1 MVENIICNNFTST
14 KQKYNEYEKDNY
26 FIRLGLLL
34 VMNYTAFAEQRGI
47 FMDFHGDINPKKDM
61 EVNRT
66 PMKLPIE
73 VIYDSDVHTIEVI
86 GNGSLEAEVFLYN
99 INGTLESYSP
109 ILNTDFTVLN
119 LGTYSIQIQGDGW
132 YAEGEVEIE

>member
-1 MVENIICNNFTST
+1 MKKTIIL
-14 KQKYNEYEKDNY
+14 
-26 FIRLGLLL
+26 LGLLL

-47 FMDFHGDINPKKDM
+47 FMDFHGDINPKKDT

-86 GNGSLEAEVFLYN
+86 GNGSLEAEVFCFLL
-99 INGTLESYSP
+99 NGLQLLVYLLVEQILLETF
-109 ILNTDFTVLN
+109 LKKRKVT
-119 LGTYSIQIQGDGW
+119 
-132 YAEGEVEIE
+132 

>member
-1 MVENIICNNFTST
+1 MWIVCITSVRHVLTVNGYGGRQTKEN
-14 KQKYNEYEKDNY
+14 EKSWC
-26 FIRLGLLL
+26 FKGWETL
-34 VMNYTAFAEQRGI
+34 V
-47 FMDFHGDINPKKDM
+47 
-61 EVNRT
+61 
-66 PMKLPIE
+66 
-73 VIYDSDVHTIEVI
+73 
-86 GNGSLEAEVFLYN
+86 YN

>member
-1 MVENIICNNFTST
+1 
-14 KQKYNEYEKDNY
+14 
-26 FIRLGLLL
+26 
-34 VMNYTAFAEQRGI
+34 MNSERISPFW
-47 FMDFHGDINPKKDM
+47 
-61 EVNRT
+61 VNGYQ
-66 PMKLPIE
+66 PF
-73 VIYDSDVHTIEVI
+73 SAHTIEVI

>member
-1 MVENIICNNFTST
+1 MNMKKTIIL
-14 KQKYNEYEKDNY
+14 
-26 FIRLGLLL
+26 LGLLL

-47 FMDFHGDINPKKDM
+47 FMDFHGDINPKKDT

-73 VIYDSDVHTIEVI
+73 VIYDSDVH
-86 GNGSLEAEVFLYN
+86 
-99 INGTLESYSP
+99 SP

>member
-26 FIRLGLLL
+26 FLLGLLL

-47 FMDFHGDINPKKDM
+47 FMDFHGDINPKKDT

>member
-1 MVENIICNNFTST
+1 MNMKKTIIL
-14 KQKYNEYEKDNY
+14 
-26 FIRLGLLL
+26 LGLLL

-47 FMDFHGDINPKKDM
+47 FMDFHGDINPKKDT

-86 GNGSLEAEVFLYN
+86 GNGSLEADVFLYN

>member
-1 MVENIICNNFTST
+1 MNMKKTIIL
-14 KQKYNEYEKDNY
+14 
-26 FIRLGLLL
+26 LGLLL

-73 VIYDSDVHTIEVI
+73 VIYDSDVHTIKEVEDVI
-86 GNGSLEAEVFLYN
+86 GENVIFVF
-99 INGTLESYSP
+99 
-109 ILNTDFTVLN
+109 
-119 LGTYSIQIQGDGW
+119 
-132 YAEGEVEIE
+132 